1 MSTSVSERAPALVRL
16 LFSTLLLPALMLP
29 AAAGAQT
36 AAPSDAD
43 RMTARA
49 LAHDGYEAHTHREY
63 AVAEDRFRRAESLV
77 HAPTLELG
85 LARAQVGLGKLVEAH
100 ETYRRIV
107 REPLA
112 ADAPAPFARAVA
124 DAREELAA
132 LEPRLAWM
140 TLDVQ
145 GAPPSD
151 VTVSVDDATF
161 PAAAL
166 GIKRASDP
174 GTHRVRASASGFA
187 PVVTSF
193 TVTEGQATVVSVTL
207 RALPR
212 PEPAAVPAGE
222 TPPLVPTSAPAPV
235 ERPAP
240 APLSSS
246 TPFGRTAGYAALGI
260 GVAGLVAGGVLGGLA
275 LAKHASLSGGCP
287 DGHCAPSESSQ
298 VSLYDTLAM
307 ASTVS
312 LVAGGVVAATGFT
325 LLLTTPKA
333 APVTVYAGFLR
344 AGITARF

>member
-1 MSTSVSERAPALVRL
+1 MRL
-16 LFSTLLLPALMLP
+16 LFSTLLVPALLLPAS
-29 AAAGAQT
+29 ARAQT

-49 LAHDGYEAHTHREY
+49 LAHDGYEAQTHREY

-112 ADAPAPFARAVA
+112 PAAPAPFARAVA
-124 DAREELAA
+124 DARRELAA
-132 LEPRLAWM
+132 LEPRLAWV
-140 TLDVQ
+140 TVDVH
-145 GAPPSD
+145 GAPSSD
-151 VTVSVDDATF
+151 VTVSVDDAAF

-174 GTHRVRASASGFA
+174 GEHMVRASAPGFA
-187 PVVTSF
+187 PLVTRF

-207 RALPR
+207 LPIPR
-212 PEPAAVPAGE
+212 PETAAAPTAG
-222 TPPLVPTSAPAPV
+222 TPPLAPPSAPAV
-235 ERPAP
+235 ESPAP
-240 APLSSS
+240 TPLPSS

-260 GVAGLVAGGVLGGLA
+260 GAAGLVAGGVMGVLA

-287 DGHCAPSESSQ
+287 DGHCASSESSQ

-307 ASTVS
+307 GSTVS
-312 LVAGGVVAATGFT
+312 LIAGAVGVATGFT

-333 APVTVYAGFLR
+333 GPVTAYAGFLR

>member
-1 MSTSVSERAPALVRL
+1 MRL
-16 LFSTLLLPALMLP
+16 LFSTLLVPALLLPAI
-29 AAAGAQT
+29 ARAQT

-49 LAHDGYEAHTHREY
+49 LAHDGYEAQTHREY

-112 ADAPAPFARAVA
+112 PGAPAPFARAVA
-124 DAREELAA
+124 DARKELAA
-132 LEPRLAWM
+132 LEPRLAWV
-140 TLDVQ
+140 TLDVH
-145 GAPPSD
+145 GAPSSD
-151 VTVSVDDATF
+151 VMVSVDDAAF

-174 GTHRVRASASGFA
+174 GAHMVRASAPGFA
-187 PVVTSF
+187 PLVTRFS
-193 TVTEGQATVVSVTL
+193 VTEGQATVVSVTL
-207 RALPR
+207 LPIPR
-212 PEPAAVPAGE
+212 QEVPAPSTTAAPTAE
-222 TPPLVPTSAPAPV
+222 TPPPVLPSAPAHV
-235 ERPAP
+235 EPPAP
-240 APLSSS
+240 TPLPPS

-260 GVAGLVAGGVLGGLA
+260 GAAGLVAGGVMGALA

-287 DGHCAPSESSQ
+287 DGHCAPGESSQ

-307 ASTVS
+307 GSTVS
-312 LVAGGVVAATGFT
+312 LIAGAVGVATGFT

-333 APVTVYAGFLR
+333 GPVTAYAGFLR

>member
-1 MSTSVSERAPALVRL
+1 MRL
-16 LFSTLLLPALMLP
+16 LFSTLLLPALLLP
-29 AAAGAQT
+29 AVAGAQT

-49 LAHDGYEAHTHREY
+49 LAHDGYEAQTHREY

-112 ADAPAPFARAVA
+112 PDAPAPFAKAIA
-124 DAREELAA
+124 HAREELAA
-132 LEPRLAWM
+132 LEPRLAWV
-140 TLDVQ
+140 TLDVH
-145 GAPPSD
+145 GAPSSD
-151 VTVSVDDATF
+151 VTVSVDDAAF
-161 PAAAL
+161 PAAAF

-174 GTHRVRASASGFA
+174 GAHGVRASAPGFA
-187 PVVTSF
+187 PLVTSF
-193 TVTEGQATVVSVTL
+193 TVAEGQATVVSVTL
-207 RALPR
+207 RPT
-212 PEPAAVPAGE
+212 PPQEPAAAPTAE
-222 TPPLVPTSAPAPV
+222 TSPLVPASAPALV
-235 ERPAP
+235 EPPAP
-240 APLSSS
+240 TPLASS

-260 GVAGLVAGGVLGGLA
+260 GAAGLVAGGVMGVLA

-312 LVAGGVVAATGFT
+312 LVAGAVGVATGFT

-333 APVTVYAGFLR
+333 APVTAYAGFLR
-344 AGITARF
+344 AGITVRF

>member
-1 MSTSVSERAPALVRL
+1 MRL
-16 LFSTLLLPALMLP
+16 LFSTLLLPALLLP
-29 AAAGAQT
+29 AIARAQT

-49 LAHDGYEAHTHREY
+49 LAHDGYEAQTHREY
-63 AVAEDRFRRAESLV
+63 AVAEDHFRRAESLV

-85 LARAQVGLGKLVEAH
+85 LARAQVGLGRLVEAH

-112 ADAPAPFARAVA
+112 PGAPAPFARAVA
-124 DAREELAA
+124 DARKELAA
-132 LEPRLAWM
+132 LEPRLAWV
-140 TLDVQ
+140 TLDVH
-145 GAPPSD
+145 GAPSSD
-151 VTVSVDDATF
+151 VTASVDDAAF

-174 GTHRVRASASGFA
+174 GEHMVRASAPGFA
-187 PVVTSF
+187 PLVTRF

-207 RALPR
+207 LPIPR
-212 PEPAAVPAGE
+212 QEPGAAPTAE
-222 TPPLVPTSAPAPV
+222 TPPLAPPSAPAHV
-235 ERPAP
+235 ESPAP
-240 APLSSS
+240 TPLPSS

-260 GVAGLVAGGVLGGLA
+260 GAAGLVAGGVMGVLA

-287 DGHCAPSESSQ
+287 DGHCAPGESSQ

-307 ASTVS
+307 GSTVS
-312 LVAGGVVAATGFT
+312 LVAGAVGVATGFT
-325 LLLTTPKA
+325 LLLATPKA